1 MMREDALEEMRT
13 HFLQPGCILVSDEP
27 HLIST
32 VLGSCVSVCLRD
44 ATALVAGMNH
54 YVFPRPWS
62 GQRTAQFGSLS
73 LSLMLRLLQER
84 GARLERLEAHVF
96 GGAENPQLG
105 SPIGGNNVRLAL
117 ELLASKHIVVL
128 SRDVGG
134 WRGRHV
140 VFNTATGETR
150 VRFIED
156 GEVRRHDM

>member
-1 MMREDALEEMRT
+1 MMREDVLEKMKT

-27 HLIST
+27 HVIST

-44 ATALVAGMNH
+44 ETALVAGMNH

-73 LSLMLRLLQER
+73 LPLMLRLLLER

-105 SPIGGNNVRLAL
+105 SSIGGNNVRLAL
-117 ELLASKHIVVL
+117 ELLASKHIVIR
-128 SRDVGG
+128 SCDVGG
-134 WRGRHV
+134 LRGRHV
-140 VFNTATGETR
+140 IFNTATGETR
-150 VRFIED
+150 VRFIEERE
-156 GEVRRHDM
+156 GRRHGT